1 MERKKGENAT
11 IFLSRETPFLIS
23 LLAINRLASIHFSPL
38 LGVQIPSTQREVDQF
53 RLDYRNE
60 FGNEVSIL
68 RFLRTLRSRSS
79 IRPREADWRK
89 SCRENLSRP
98 RISRL
103 ESNFRDVR
111 GLHALYPLP
120 VVTSRASPLLSL
132 SLFTDRVSAV
142 SACQKRRYT
151 VFASRINFLTSTVYR
166 LVLLLLLLSL

>member
-60 FGNEVSIL
+60 FENEVSIL
-68 RFLRTLRSRSS
+68 RFLRTLRTCTLRSRSS

-120 VVTSRASPLLSL
+120 VVTSRASPPLLSL
-132 SLFTDRVSAV
+132 SPCLPTAFP
-142 SACQKRRYT
+142 RYPL
-151 VFASRINFLTSTVYR
+151 VKKGDIPFSRAESTF
-166 LVLLLLLLSL
+166 